1 MAFSYTWAS
10 ANFDQRMKLI
20 TSLTSPFG
28 RKVRVALAE
37 KRLDCPLQIDIPWN
51 DDTAVP
57 QYNPL
62 GKIPVLLMDDG
73 STLFDSRVIVE
84 YLDNLSPVGRLLP
97 TNARDHIQVKR
108 WEALADGVSDAA
120 AAIFIE
126 RRRAAEQQSQDWIQR
141 QQLKIDRGLEALA
154 EELGDAPWC
163 MNDSYTLADIAT
175 GCTLGYLAFRFP
187 ENDWHQRY
195 PNLGRLYDKLMLRPS
210 FADTQPPAV

>member
-1 MAFSYTWAS
+1 
-10 ANFDQRMKLI
+10 MKLI

-28 RKVRVALAE
+28 RKVRIALAE
-37 KRLDCPLQIDIPWN
+37 KRLECPLEIDIPWN

-57 QYNPL
+57 EYNPL
-62 GKIPVLLMDDG
+62 GKIPVLVMDDG

-97 TNARDHIQVKR
+97 VNGRDHIQVKR
-108 WEALADGVSDAA
+108 WEALADGISDAA
-120 AAIFIE
+120 ATIFIE
-126 RRRAAEQQSQDWIQR
+126 RRRPTELQSDDWIKR
-141 QQLKIDRGLEALA
+141 QELKISRGLAALA
-154 EELGDAPWC
+154 DDLGDSPWC

-195 PNLGRLYDKLMLRPS
+195 TNLARLYDKLMLRPS
-210 FADTQPPAV
+210 FADSQPTAS